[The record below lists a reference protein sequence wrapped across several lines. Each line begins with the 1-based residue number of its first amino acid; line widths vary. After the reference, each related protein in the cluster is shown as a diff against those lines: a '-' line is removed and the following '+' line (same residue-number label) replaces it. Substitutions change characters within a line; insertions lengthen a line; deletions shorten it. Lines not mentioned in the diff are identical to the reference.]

1 MERIILYP
9 NTPEF
14 ELFEK
19 LQPEI
24 KESLLQ
30 AFIAGFKAGQ
40 QVKSDYTDE
49 QIKYFYDEYC
59 NDFQPLESKYLIL
72 KD

>member
-1 MERIILYP
+1 
-9 NTPEF
+9 
-14 ELFEK
+14 